1 MPLMSVKT
9 VELSQL
15 PSSIAEL
22 LSLLADGDEI
32 VLAAEGKA
40 IARLLPVP
48 GELPPRIAGLRE
60 GQGWMSDDF
69 NAPLPDEFW
78 GGRV

>member
-1 MPLMSVKT
+1 MPPMQVKT
-9 VELSQL
+9 VEISQL
-15 PSSIAEL
+15 PPSVAEL
-22 LSLLADGDEI
+22 LSLLTDSDEI

-40 IARLLPVP
+40 IARLLPVS
-48 GELPPRIAGLRE
+48 GELPPRIAGLHE
-60 GQGWMSDDF
+60 GQGWMSDGF